1 MDFRAGSHNLNDMVN
16 AVQKVAKVLFRD
28 FGEIQQLQ
36 NSHNG
41 VNKFALH
48 TKNRIEEMLVKELK
62 LFKPKYGYM
71 TSSEKERGSDISHT
85 FIIDALNGV
94 DNFSRGIPHFCI
106 SVALQEQ
113 NKIIAG
119 VVYNP
124 VSDMMYYAEKGA
136 GAFFREARSSRR
148 IRVGQHTNLDDALV
162 CFSTS
167 TEKAENAIKTPQLSR
182 VINHLAMKGRYFG
195 CPAMDLA
202 YTADN
207 KNDAFVGYNESLF
220 GLAAPLLIF
229 KEAGGS
235 LQAYDSEGNKEKD
248 ALFYADFL
256 VASNEKMSEK
266 LSNFLFDK

>member
-1 MDFRAGSHNLNDMVN
+1 MDFQAGSHNLNDMVN

-41 VNKFALH
+41 VNKFAAH
-48 TKNRIEEMLVKELK
+48 TKSRIEEMLIKELK
-62 LFKPKYGYM
+62 LFKPKYGYI
-71 TSSEKERGSDISHT
+71 TSSEKVRGDDISHT
-85 FIIDALNGV
+85 FIIDALNGI

-136 GAFFREARSSRR
+136 GSFFREARSSRR
-148 IRVGQHTNLDDALV
+148 IRVGQHNNLNDALI
-162 CFSTS
+162 CFSATN
-167 TEKAENAIKTPQLSR
+167 EKAENAIKGPQISR
-182 VINHLAMKGRYFG
+182 VIDHLAMKARYFG

-207 KNDAFVGYNESLF
+207 KNDAFIGYNESLF

-229 KEAGGS
+229 KEAGGN
-235 LQAYDSEGNKEKD
+235 LQSYDLDGNKEKD

-256 VASNEKMSEK
+256 VATNGSMSDK
-266 LSNFLFDK
+266 LANFLFDK